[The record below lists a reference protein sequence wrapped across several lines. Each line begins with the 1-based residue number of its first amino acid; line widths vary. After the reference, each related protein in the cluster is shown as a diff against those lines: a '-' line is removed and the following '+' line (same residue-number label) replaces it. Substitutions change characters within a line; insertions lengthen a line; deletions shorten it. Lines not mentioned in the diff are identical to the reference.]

1 MERRK
6 YFRVNVDLPIS
17 YLIHSPDSG
26 KFFAGTGVLKNI
38 SPGGMFLKC
47 PPTLLISDG
56 DIRNFT
62 IDTMLIMQHSSRLK
76 ALGKVVR
83 KELPKGSSF
92 DFEIRVQFLSDLNV
106 EFRKVGD
113 LALGQGKAKILN
125 CSAH

>member
-6 YFRVNVDLPIS
+6 YPRVNVDLPIS

-26 KFFAGTGVLKNI
+26 KSFAGMGVLKNI
-38 SPGGMFLKC
+38 SPGGMFLRC
-47 PPTLLISDG
+47 PSQLPISAG

-62 IDTMLIMQHSSRLK
+62 IDTMLIMQHSTRLE

-83 KELPKGSSF
+83 KEPKDNSF

-113 LALGQGKAKILN
+113 LALNQGKQARKALRPK
-125 CSAH
+125 